1 MKQYETT
8 VHEFG
13 KQNPDVI
20 VMFHPLGV
28 WWDVFDRVIPI
39 LERRFHLVIPAVPGL
54 DPDRPEQTFTSIEEI
69 EERIETWLVGH
80 GHQAVQFSFAC
91 LRLRLG
97 LHLEY
102 NPKTQKVKRVFGK

>member
-1 MKQYETT
+1 MKQYEIT

-39 LERRFHLVIPAVPGL
+39 LER
-54 DPDRPEQTFTSIEEI
+54 
-69 EERIETWLVGH
+69 
-80 GHQAVQFSFAC
+80 
-91 LRLRLG
+91 
-97 LHLEY
+97 
-102 NPKTQKVKRVFGK
+102 